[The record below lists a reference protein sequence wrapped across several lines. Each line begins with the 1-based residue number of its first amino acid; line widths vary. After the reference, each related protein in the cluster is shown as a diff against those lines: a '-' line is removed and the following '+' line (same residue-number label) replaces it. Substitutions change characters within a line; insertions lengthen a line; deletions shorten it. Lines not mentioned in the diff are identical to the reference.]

1 MVSLHTAPHLHVCR
15 SVTRARAKWSVNALQ
30 CCEAIYRGLGVV
42 AENVLWPAGT
52 RGARK
57 RSRKKNDWG
66 WRDAASRYPQSLPRH
81 VFFRA
86 PHVPAG
92 RESFLKTA
100 PNPRYNAPRH
110 YNAFADHFARARVTD
125 RQTSRHGAVCNET
138 IQILGAERCRT
149 RAFVA
154 ERKMLAGWMSRAAHV
169 VGNSGEGS
177 QVYGRA
183 GQWHQDQ
190 LQLIGVDKRRV
201 QREMIWGRPLMPYV
215 LLWRKPQVQ

>member
-42 AENVLWPAGT
+42 AENILWPAGT

-100 PNPRYNAPRH
+100 SNPRYNAPRGITMH
-110 YNAFADHFARARVTD
+110 LPTILLARESRTGKQAGTVLCATRPFKSLEPKGVGRV
-125 RQTSRHGAVCNET
+125 RSLRS
-138 IQILGAERCRT
+138 ERCWPDGCRGQRT
-149 RAFVA
+149 SSAIL
-154 ERKMLAGWMSRAAHV
+154 EKGPKSMAAR
-169 VGNSGEGS
+169 GSGTKIN
-177 QVYGRA
+177 YN
-183 GQWHQDQ
+183 
-190 LQLIGVDKRRV
+190 
-201 QREMIWGRPLMPYV
+201 
-215 LLWRKPQVQ
+215 

>member
-1 MVSLHTAPHLHVCR
+1 MHCNAARRYIEGWAWSPRTFYGLPAHAR
-15 SVTRARAKWSVNALQ
+15 RA
-30 CCEAIYRGLGVV
+30 EEV
-42 AENVLWPAGT
+42 A
-52 RGARK
+52 
-57 RSRKKNDWG
+57 KKNDWG

-100 PNPRYNAPRH
+100 SNPRYNAPRH

-154 ERKMLAGWMSRAAHV
+154 ERKMLAGWMSRAGHV

>member
-42 AENVLWPAGT
+42 AENILWPAGT

-100 PNPRYNAPRH
+100 SNPRYNAPRH
-110 YNAFADHFARARVTD
+110 YNAFADHFALCSHASHGPANKQARCCVQRD
-125 RQTSRHGAVCNET
+125 HSNPWSRKVSDACVRCGAKDVGRMDVAGSARRRQFWRRVPSLWPRGAVAPRSTT
-138 IQILGAERCRT
+138 I
-149 RAFVA
+149 
-154 ERKMLAGWMSRAAHV
+154 
-169 VGNSGEGS
+169 
-177 QVYGRA
+177 
-183 GQWHQDQ
+183 D
-190 LQLIGVDKRRV
+190 
-201 QREMIWGRPLMPYV
+201 
-215 LLWRKPQVQ
+215 WR

>member
-1 MVSLHTAPHLHVCR
+1 MVSLHTVPHMRVCR

-42 AENVLWPAGT
+42 AENILWPAGT

-66 WRDAASRYPQSLPRH
+66 WRDAASRHPQSLPRH

-100 PNPRYNAPRH
+100 SNPRYNAPRH

-149 RAFVA
+149 RACVITPSTLRF
-154 ERKMLAGWMSRAAHV
+154 
-169 VGNSGEGS
+169 
-177 QVYGRA
+177 
-183 GQWHQDQ
+183 
-190 LQLIGVDKRRV
+190 
-201 QREMIWGRPLMPYV
+201 
-215 LLWRKPQVQ
+215 